1 MSLVLN
7 GTDNSVSGPAVTGST
22 GGTGTGL
29 YYPTTNQVALSTNGT
44 QALLINA
51 SQQVTIANDASIS
64 GLTVGKGGG
73 SLSSNTAFGY
83 LALNLNTSSATRQT
97 GIGYQALYSASTG
110 GSSSAFGYQA
120 LYSNTGG
127 YLNNAFGDSAMFS
140 NTSGALNC
148 AFGNQ
153 ALYSNTTA
161 QYNIAMGYQSLYTN
175 TTGANTTSLGTFAL
189 YSNTTASN
197 NTAVGYQAGYSN
209 TTGANNTIMGR
220 LAGYSNTTSSFSC
233 FYGDSSGNASTGTV
247 NTFYGANSGS
257 AVTTGAKNSI
267 FGAYSGNQGGLDIRT
282 ASNYIVLSDGDG
294 NPNLFIDNNKVIRT
308 TLTTGF
314 SGTAGTIAS
323 NGYSAKAG
331 LTGAFSGNITNLN
344 WQSGT
349 AHFWVDTTDIGQIAF
364 VSDYRIKRNIE
375 TQTESGLDKVLKLR
389 PVTYQMADYK
399 ELFKAGEEIKEG
411 FIAHEVQAIIPSGVD
426 GEKDAENQIQS
437 LRLDAIL
444 AVAVKA
450 IQELNAKVTAL
461 EAQLRAK

>member
-1 MSLVLN
+1 MTTVIGGSSPSI
-7 GTDNSVSGPAVTGST
+7 TFSDSTTQTTAFTSTPSV
-22 GGTGTGL
+22 
-29 YYPTTNQVALSTNGT
+29 TTITTSA
-44 QALLINA
+44 
-51 SQQVTIANDASIS
+51 DASIS

-73 SLSSNTAFGY
+73 AVSTNATVGGLTANTTGTRNTSFGVGSLATTSTANDSTAVGWN
-83 LALNLNTSSATRQT
+83 ALNLNTGTQNTAVGRSALESNSSGTYNVA
-97 GIGYQALYSASTG
+97 IG
-110 GSSSAFGYQA
+110 F
-120 LYSNTGG
+120 
-127 YLNNAFGDSAMFS
+127 
-140 NTSGALNC
+140 
-148 AFGNQ
+148 
-153 ALYSNTTA
+153 
-161 QYNIAMGYQSLYTN
+161 QSLV
-175 TTGANTTSLGTFAL
+175 L
-189 YSNTTASN
+189 NTTASN

-209 TTGANNTIMGR
+209 NGSAQTFVGYQAGYAVTSGTYNCYVGYGAGVAATTGS
-220 LAGYSNTTSSFSC
+220 Y
-233 FYGDSSGNASTGTV
+233 
-247 NTFYGANSGS
+247 NTFIGGINSGY
-257 AVTTGAKNSI
+257 AVTTGSKNTILGS
-267 FGAYSGNQGGLDIRT
+267 YSGNNGGLDIRT

-314 SGTAGTIAS
+314 SGSAGTIAS

-349 AHFWVDTTDIGQIAF
+349 AHFWIDTTDIGQIAF

-450 IQELNAKVTAL
+450 IQELSAQVTTLQAQVTAL
-461 EAQLRAK
+461 QGK